1 MFFLAGVDD
10 VPREKQS
17 ESPFF
22 LLGKLVM
29 QQSYVCALIAMM
41 VTTRKNN
48 RMIGFNTFIDWQKR
62 IQIINKYNWF
72 PVSTSE
78 KFLVYTS
85 QLYSS

>member
-1 MFFLAGVDD
+1 MAGVDD

-48 RMIGFNTFIDWQKR
+48 RMIGFNTFID
-62 IQIINKYNWF
+62 
-72 PVSTSE
+72 
-78 KFLVYTS
+78 
-85 QLYSS
+85 